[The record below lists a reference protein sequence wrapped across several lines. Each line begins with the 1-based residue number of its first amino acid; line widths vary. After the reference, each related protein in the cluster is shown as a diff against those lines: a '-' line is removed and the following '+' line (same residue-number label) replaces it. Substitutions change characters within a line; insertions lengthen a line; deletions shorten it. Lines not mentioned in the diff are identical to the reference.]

1 MKRIIF
7 ILTMML
13 FVQGIHAQ
21 QYYGQVQDR
30 DGYTNIRR
38 GPSTKHAIVRR
49 YQSGDYLYYTPQNNG
64 WSKVYSGK
72 NSNTYM
78 GYMHTSRIV
87 RINPNSNN
95 NSSSSSSSSFKY
107 GQELLYIAGSLSKYM
122 RTGPGDN
129 YRKGYCYTGYWDN
142 NKFERVADPI
152 HMSYDEWISLTGYIE
167 IGMGRSLGESKN
179 GYTLV
184 FVDDIFCADCEQP
197 VGWFPTKY
205 LRIACSKC
213 CWFTGKLDD
222 GRTCPKCRGKGYIE

>member
-7 ILTMML
+7 IMVMML

-38 GPSTKHAIVRR
+38 GPGTNHAIVRR

-72 NSNTYM
+72 SSNTYM

-87 RINPNSNN
+87 RVNPNNSNN
-95 NSSSSSSSSFKY
+95 SSFSSRTSFKY
-107 GQELLYIAGSLSKYM
+107 GQTLRCISDNVYM
-122 RTGPGDN
+122 RIGPGVN
-129 YRKGYCYTGYWDN
+129 YRKGYCYKAYWE
-142 NKFERVADPI
+142 NKFEKDPE
-152 HMSYDEWISLTGYIE
+152 SGVN
-167 IGMGRSLGESKN
+167 IGDDDLNIGNWWVVSLGEHKN

-184 FVDDIFCADCEQP
+184 YFEGHCDGCPQP
-197 VGWFPTKY
+197 CGWVPTKY
-205 LRIACSKC
+205 LRIECSKC
-213 CWFTGKLDD
+213 NGQGVVYHQNSKLA
-222 GRTCPKCRGKGYIE
+222 CPKCGGRGYIN